1 MPTVA
6 EQGYPGYDLSAWV
19 ALVAPKGT
27 SAEVVA
33 TLNRAFNEALGRPG
47 LRERLSKL
55 EAEPAGGSP
64 EELANFMKTDAELWA
79 KVIQDGNV
87 TVEQ

>member
-1 MPTVA
+1 VPTVA

-19 ALVAPKGT
+19 AIVAPKGT
-27 SAEVVA
+27 SGELVA
-33 TLNRAFNEALGRPG
+33 TLNRAFNEALRRPD

-55 EAEPAGGSP
+55 GAEPAGGSP
-64 EELANFMKTDAELWA
+64 EELARFMKNDGELWA
-79 KVIQDGNV
+79 KVIKDANV